1 MVSRP
6 CARCRKVKRCK
17 FTREADGRTTYAC
30 RPCLSRAAR
39 LTRNH
44 GAEVNRGPT
53 LSAAMQDVLGACASS
68 TDAVVSVAELIT
80 RRVSGGT
87 ALSVARASL
96 SGTLRRL
103 WRAGLVEL
111 NGAGFRPRPDS
122 HTFTEPRKTAEQHR
136 AMAESA
142 QEYRSVRRFR
152 LKMGFEPPK
161 NRAEYRAE
169 YLARSLRGEVRA
181 QYVLI
186 TERGRLTVAHDRKL
200 TCRRMKRA

>member
-1 MVSRP
+1 
-6 CARCRKVKRCK
+6 
-17 FTREADGRTTYAC
+17 
-30 RPCLSRAAR
+30 
-39 LTRNH
+39 
-44 GAEVNRGPT
+44 
-53 LSAAMQDVLGACASS
+53 MQDVLGACASS

-87 ALSVARASL
+87 ALSVARAS
-96 SGTLRRL
+96 
-103 WRAGLVEL
+103 GLVEL
-111 NGAGFRPRPDS
+111 SGASFRPRPDS